1 MFSLTVL
8 LNLMVVQVAGNFA
21 FDIINTT
28 QRKKKRDR
36 ETCKTAQLT
45 KMMMMMI
52 IIIPIDLIR
61 KFLIPQITHN

>member
-45 KMMMMMI
+45 KMMMMI
-52 IIIPIDLIR
+52 IIIPIGLIR

>member
-28 QRKKKRDR
+28 QRKKDR

-45 KMMMMMI
+45 KMMMII

-61 KFLIPQITHN
+61 KFLIPQITHT

>member
-8 LNLMVVQVAGNFA
+8 LNLMVVQVAGNFT

-28 QRKKKRDR
+28 QRKKRER

-61 KFLIPQITHN
+61 KFLIPQITHT

>member
-52 IIIPIDLIR
+52 IIPIDLIR

>member
-52 IIIPIDLIR
+52 IIPIDLIR
-61 KFLIPQITHN
+61 KFLIPQITHT

>member
-45 KMMMMMI
+45 KMMM

-61 KFLIPQITHN
+61 KFLIPQITHT

>member
-45 KMMMMMI
+45 KMMMI

>member
-45 KMMMMMI
+45 KMM

-61 KFLIPQITHN
+61 KFLIPQITHT

>member
-45 KMMMMMI
+45 KMMMIM

>member
-45 KMMMMMI
+45 KMMMMI

-61 KFLIPQITHN
+61 KFLIPQITHT

>member
-21 FDIINTT
+21 FDIINMT

-45 KMMMMMI
+45 KMMMMI

-61 KFLIPQITHN
+61 KFLIPQITHT

>member
-28 QRKKKRDR
+28 QRKKKK
-36 ETCKTAQLT
+36 ETERRVKQ
-45 KMMMMMI
+45 
-52 IIIPIDLIR
+52 
-61 KFLIPQITHN
+61 HN

>member
-21 FDIINTT
+21 FDITNTT

-45 KMMMMMI
+45 KMMM

-61 KFLIPQITHN
+61 KFLIPQITHT

>member
-28 QRKKKRDR
+28 QRKKK
-36 ETCKTAQLT
+36 ETERRVKQ
-45 KMMMMMI
+45 
-52 IIIPIDLIR
+52 
-61 KFLIPQITHN
+61 HN

>member
-45 KMMMMMI
+45 KMMMI

-61 KFLIPQITHN
+61 KFLIPQITHT

>member
-8 LNLMVVQVAGNFA
+8 LNLMVVQVAGNLA

-45 KMMMMMI
+45 KMMMMI

>member
-28 QRKKKRDR
+28 QREKKDR

-52 IIIPIDLIR
+52 IIPIDLIR

>member
-45 KMMMMMI
+45 KMMMMI

>member
-45 KMMMMMI
+45 KMM

>member
-45 KMMMMMI
+45 KMMM

>member
-45 KMMMMMI
+45 KMMMII

-61 KFLIPQITHN
+61 KFLIPQITHT

>member
-28 QRKKKRDR
+28 QRKKKKDR

-52 IIIPIDLIR
+52 IIPIDLIR

>member
-36 ETCKTAQLT
+36 EPCKTAQLT
-45 KMMMMMI
+45 KMMMMI

>member
-28 QRKKKRDR
+28 QRKKKKDR

-52 IIIPIDLIR
+52 IIPIDLIR
-61 KFLIPQITHN
+61 KFLIPQITHT

>member
-28 QRKKKRDR
+28 QRKKKRER
-36 ETCKTAQLT
+36 KTSKKEQIT
-45 KMMMMMI
+45 KMMMI